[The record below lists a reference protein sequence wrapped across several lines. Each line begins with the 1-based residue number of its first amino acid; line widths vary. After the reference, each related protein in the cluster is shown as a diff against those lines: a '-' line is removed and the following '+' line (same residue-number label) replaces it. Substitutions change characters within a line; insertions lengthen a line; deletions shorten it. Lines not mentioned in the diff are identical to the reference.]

1 MLCQPS
7 MPALSPVRARQVS
20 KPHLL
25 GLALSLSRSV
35 SASVGG
41 VMVDE
46 PKAKKSRRSAA
57 VVKLSAHRVSFYRLF
72 SHN

>member
-20 KPHLL
+20 KPHPL
-25 GLALSLSRSV
+25 GLALSLSV
-35 SASVGG
+35 AVWGG
-41 VMVDE
+41 VMVNE

>member
-20 KPHLL
+20 KPHPL

-35 SASVGG
+35 SVGG

-57 VVKLSAHRVSFYRLF
+57 VVKLSAHRVSFL
-72 SHN
+72 